1 MKRNVSVCDTRF
13 YFLLWEYSSLPKFA
27 TKWSWKAWRP
37 PTDSLEIRG
46 FVQLSAAAEK
56 MRETSGKPIS
66 MGLAC
71 FARRN

>member
-1 MKRNVSVCDTRF
+1 M
-13 YFLLWEYSSLPKFA
+13 
-27 TKWSWKAWRP
+27 
-37 PTDSLEIRG
+37 SLEIRG

>member
-1 MKRNVSVCDTRF
+1 MESVA
-13 YFLLWEYSSLPKFA
+13 SSHQM
-27 TKWSWKAWRP
+27 
-37 PTDSLEIRG
+37 SLEIRG

-56 MRETSGKPIS
+56 TRETSGKPIS